1 MSSRILGFI
10 LKNSIKQ
17 KLIAIIAA
25 LIVCA
30 VLLVTALTYVRYTQ
44 DLTAQSRQ
52 KTQQILEQVGLNI
65 DTYLDEVFRLCRT
78 PYYNKALMAL
88 LEQPVYSDQDKLNK
102 QRVIEGFL
110 DEMMLVPR
118 KDILRVYIFADET
131 YSSIKTQTGMDL
143 SGSIETSDWYL
154 TAKDSLNPVLLPL
167 STSSKSFSV
176 AQGLRKISNS
186 TEIIG
191 VIKVDANYDGIKS
204 ICDMVSV
211 EDNGALYI
219 TDNTGHVLYQNSRL
233 ADHQI
238 VSKLIDAA
246 LNGTGNQKQ
255 LTINQQQYFINTQ
268 TLGMTDWQLIAVNSY
283 DQINRY
289 AIQTRDAS
297 IGLAVI
303 CAIFAALLSS
313 LLIKRLLDPLSNI
326 VDLMKRVQNGDLDVH
341 FQVKSSDEIG
351 FLGSNFN
358 QMVSRISSMIKTNM
372 KLVKDV
378 YEAKYLQKEAQY
390 LALYNQIRPHFLFN
404 TLNTISILIKMDQKE
419 DAVTGIN
426 KLSFLLRGMVN
437 FDQEITLSE
446 ELKIAE
452 AYLTLQKMR
461 FGDGLL
467 YQISIENKYLSYRL
481 PALSL
486 QTLIE
491 NAVIHGYRS
500 AKFPTTIQIYSK
512 QTENTFELHVQD
524 DGKGI
529 DPEQLIQLQKV
540 LARDDIN
547 VNISVHE
554 DAEDL
559 ITNTNHMNDKTRAED
574 KETPQIG
581 VGLSNV
587 NRRIK
592 LRYGPMYGVNLKSE
606 NGKGTH
612 VILCLPL
619 SEGK

>member
-10 LKNSIKQ
+10 FKNSIKR

-25 LIVCA
+25 LIVFA
-30 VLLVTALTYVRYTQ
+30 VLLTTALTYYRYTQ

-78 PYYNKALMAL
+78 PYYNKQLMTL
-88 LEQPVYSDQDKLNK
+88 LEQPVFSDQDKLNK

-118 KDILRVYIFADET
+118 NDILRVYIFADET
-131 YSSIKTQTGMDL
+131 YSSIKTKTGMDL
-143 SGSIETSDWYL
+143 SGNIESSEWYL
-154 TAKDSLNPVLLPL
+154 TAMNSLNPVLLPL
-167 STSSKSFSV
+167 STNAISFSV
-176 AQGLRKISNS
+176 AQGLRKISDS
-186 TEIIG
+186 TQIIG
-191 VIKVDANYDGIKS
+191 VIKVDANYAGIKS

-219 TDNTGHVLYQNSRL
+219 TDKSGNVLYQNSRL
-233 ADHQI
+233 VDNRI
-238 VSKLIDAA
+238 SSNLIQAA
-246 LNGTGNQKQ
+246 LNGSSNQNQ
-255 LTINQQQYFINTQ
+255 LTIGQQQYFINSQ

-313 LLIKRLLDPLSNI
+313 LLITKLLGPLSKI
-326 VDLMKRVQNGDLDVH
+326 VDLMKRVQNGDLDVQ

-358 QMVSRISSMIKTNM
+358 QMVSRIRSMIKTNM

-404 TLNTISILIKMDQKE
+404 TLNTISILIKMDQKD

-426 KLSFLLRGMVN
+426 KLSFLLRGMVD
-437 FDQEITLSE
+437 FDKEIPLSE

-467 YQISIENKYLSYRL
+467 YQISIENEYLSYQL

-491 NAVIHGYRS
+491 NAVIHGFKS
-500 AKFPTTIQIYSK
+500 AKFPTTILVYSK
-512 QTENTFELHVQD
+512 QTESTFELHVQD

-529 DPEQLIQLQKV
+529 APDQLNQLQKV
-540 LARDDIN
+540 LAGDDIN
-547 VNISVHE
+547 VNISVQE
-554 DAEDL
+554 ETDDSTPE
-559 ITNTNHMNDKTRAED
+559 NNHHDEMIQTMV

-592 LRYGPMYGVNLKSE
+592 LKYGPLYGVNLKSE
-606 NGKGTH
+606 NGVGTH

-619 SEGK
+619 SEGR